1 MNTTFNPAIYSLW
14 PGNVSPARRLGGG
27 LAPARRLY
35 FLDLPLLLLSVGL
48 LTWIFATDT
57 MLFVSALTGAF
68 AGIYTLWDIAI
79 RRSPI
84 RFSHA
89 FCVANTV
96 GYGLGVVNSWLTVQR
111 GNLDLAAYFNR
122 EPEAVSHAMA
132 AVLISSAILYSLGE
146 MFETPIF
153 GQSFQLALDN
163 RAILF
168 SIFGTSL
175 VIIGYVTGQIG
186 YMGATASANGGHLS
200 VFMGLLG
207 WLFPNLFAF
216 TTLSFLEWPKGN
228 IKRLFGLLLAIQFL
242 LIIPSGRRN
251 IVYFV
256 LLAIITTRFGRF
268 KPKWS
273 LSRKLIYAAILAA
286 LIGIGAT
293 AFYYL
298 RYAAYGKQ
306 RVTLADRISLAIALY
321 ESGNTSKVNQSLK
334 ENIAKRTFVLG
345 YISDLLDASFRMEP
359 ALGGN
364 AYHEF
369 QLTIPSVFWED
380 KHALFY
386 DEESVANTTFH
397 FAFKD
402 EANSIYSAGAIDF
415 GIWGMILYPIIV
427 SALFRI
433 VAEIARINL
442 PEVVATLVIL
452 FLLYDAFITEA
463 GLWIRLLVIRDSL
476 LYSAFLWMFFRIPAF
491 SLTRRPEKENFA
503 Q

>member
-1 MNTTFNPAIYSLW
+1 
-14 PGNVSPARRLGGG
+14 
-27 LAPARRLY
+27 
-35 FLDLPLLLLSVGL
+35 
-48 LTWIFATDT
+48 
-57 MLFVSALTGAF
+57 
-68 AGIYTLWDIAI
+68 
-79 RRSPI
+79 
-84 RFSHA
+84 
-89 FCVANTV
+89 
-96 GYGLGVVNSWLTVQR
+96 
-111 GNLDLAAYFNR
+111 
-122 EPEAVSHAMA
+122 
-132 AVLISSAILYSLGE
+132 
-146 MFETPIF
+146 
-153 GQSFQLALDN
+153 
-163 RAILF
+163 
-168 SIFGTSL
+168 
-175 VIIGYVTGQIG
+175 
-186 YMGATASANGGHLS
+186 
-200 VFMGLLG
+200 
-207 WLFPNLFAF
+207 
-216 TTLSFLEWPKGN
+216 
-228 IKRLFGLLLAIQFL
+228 
-242 LIIPSGRRN
+242 
-251 IVYFV
+251 
-256 LLAIITTRFGRF
+256 
-268 KPKWS
+268 
-273 LSRKLIYAAILAA
+273 
-286 LIGIGAT
+286 
-293 AFYYL
+293 
-298 RYAAYGKQ
+298 
-306 RVTLADRISLAIALY
+306 
-321 ESGNTSKVNQSLK
+321 
-334 ENIAKRTFVLG
+334 
-345 YISDLLDASFRMEP
+345 MEP